1 MIMAEVR
8 STMDTHNHE
17 RPAWLTA
24 GWIEPRLVVV
34 TLMAL
39 IAGSLLERAGA
50 SQVLVT
56 AVAVIAYLTGGWF
69 GTVGAI
75 RGLRDRRIDVD
86 MLMILAALGAAV
98 VGAWVEGATLL
109 FLFSL
114 SNVLQDYAIG
124 RSRKAITGLF
134 KLYPEQATVVR
145 NGTKSVVGLDALR
158 VGDLVLIQ
166 PGERIPVDGVVTD
179 GRSSVDQSPIT
190 GESIPI
196 DKLPG
201 DTVFAGTLNKQ
212 GVLDVQVTALASE
225 STLSRIVHMVEQA
238 NENKAQTERFLDK
251 FEERYAVAILGF
263 IALLI
268 VVPPLLFG
276 ADFGDNFYRAMVVMT
291 VASPCALAI
300 SVPASFIAAIAS
312 AARSGVLFKGGAYL
326 EQLADIKAVA
336 FDKTGTLTAGEPAVT
351 DIVPL
356 NGMDRADILAIAG
369 AVEARS
375 EHPLAKAITD
385 AADPEAVARIAVT
398 DFEAVPGQGL
408 HAVADGQEVWI
419 GSPQAMAAQ
428 LHVPADVHAETLR
441 LEQDGK
447 TVVGITWG
455 GKWRGLIALADQ
467 LRPEAKRAVDAMR
480 SRGLTTVML
489 TGDNPRVAD
498 LIAKQVGIDAVH
510 AGLLPQD
517 KAAVIES
524 LRVQYGPV
532 AMVGDGIN
540 DAPALAVA
548 DLGVAMGAAGTDV
561 ALETADLV
569 LMGDKVERL
578 ATAIDLSRLARRVVW
593 QNIIFS
599 LSVMIGLIIAAFTI
613 GLALPLGVLGHE
625 GSTVIVVT
633 NGLVQLLLLPTLK
646 SARANRGAGGHY
658 DSPAING

>member
-1 MIMAEVR
+1 M
-8 STMDTHNHE
+8 
-17 RPAWLTA
+17 
-24 GWIEPRLVVV
+24 
-34 TLMAL
+34 
-39 IAGSLLERAGA
+39 
-50 SQVLVT
+50 
-56 AVAVIAYLTGGWF
+56 
-69 GTVGAI
+69 
-75 RGLRDRRIDVD
+75 
-86 MLMILAALGAAV
+86 
-98 VGAWVEGATLL
+98 
-109 FLFSL
+109 
-114 SNVLQDYAIG
+114 SN
-124 RSRKAITGLF
+124 
-134 KLYPEQATVVR
+134 
-145 NGTKSVVGLDALR
+145 
-158 VGDLVLIQ
+158 
-166 PGERIPVDGVVTD
+166 
-179 GRSSVDQSPIT
+179 SS
-190 GESIPI
+190 
-196 DKLPG
+196 
-201 DTVFAGTLNKQ
+201 
-212 GVLDVQVTALASE
+212 
-225 STLSRIVHMVEQA
+225 
-238 NENKAQTERFLDK
+238 
-251 FEERYAVAILGF
+251 
-263 IALLI
+263 
-268 VVPPLLFG
+268 
-276 ADFGDNFYRAMVVMT
+276 
-291 VASPCALAI
+291 
-300 SVPASFIAAIAS
+300 
-312 AARSGVLFKGGAYL
+312 
-326 EQLADIKAVA
+326 ADIKAVA

-467 LRPEAKRAVDAMR
+467 LRPEAKHAVDAMR

-578 ATAIDLSRLARRVVW
+578 ATATTSAALRAGWCGRTSSSRCR
-593 QNIIFS
+593 
-599 LSVMIGLIIAAFTI
+599 
-613 GLALPLGVLGHE
+613 
-625 GSTVIVVT
+625 
-633 NGLVQLLLLPTLK
+633 
-646 SARANRGAGGHY
+646 
-658 DSPAING
+658 